1 MTGRRLAAV
10 ALLVCAS
17 WMGCRSDVP
26 PTQPPTPVRVL
37 PVDVATDAR
46 ALRYSASV
54 EPRAQTPLSFQAK
67 GEVNELLLFE
77 QAGAIREVQ
86 LGDVVTGGA
95 VLARVDDGEYRDKVA
110 AAAAQLDAALAALQK
125 GEADFRRASNLFET
139 QSITAP
145 EYDRARKEYETAQ
158 AQVAGA
164 RAQLD
169 EAELALSHCALSAP
183 WDGVVLQRNIQLGQV
198 VDPTVQAFVL
208 ADVSSVKAVFG
219 IPDLVL
225 PDVQIGLPL
234 SLKTEAFGE
243 RVFPGK
249 VTAVSPAAN
258 AQNRVFEVE
267 VTVPNPEDVLKI
279 GMIGS
284 LVLPQATSPSTV
296 VPLSAVVRDP
306 KDPKGYA
313 VYVIAGRGE
322 STTATIRRVEL
333 GRVRGD
339 QISVVGGVR
348 AGEKIIVNGAT
359 RVVDGGP
366 VRVIP

>member
-1 MTGRRLAAV
+1 MAA
-10 ALLVCAS
+10 LVVTLGA
-17 WMGCRSDVP
+17 GCRESASPV
-26 PTQPPTPVRVL
+26 QPPTPVRVL
-37 PVDVATDAR
+37 PVDVATEAR
-46 ALRYSASV
+46 GLRYSASI
-54 EPRAQTPLSFQAK
+54 EPRAQAPLTFEAK
-67 GEVNELLLFE
+67 GEVRELLLFE

-86 LGDVVTGGA
+86 LGDTVAGDTA
-95 VLARVDDGEYRDKVA
+95 LARIDDREYRDKVA
-110 AAAAQLDAALAALQK
+110 GAVAQLDAARAALQK

-145 EYDRARKEYETAQ
+145 EYDRARKEYETAV

-164 RAQLD
+164 EAQLA
-169 EAELALSHCALSAP
+169 EAELALSHCTLTAP

-208 ADVSSVKAVFG
+208 ADVSAVKAVFG
-219 IPDLVL
+219 VPDLVL

-234 SLKTEAFGE
+234 ALKTEAFGE
-243 RVFPGK
+243 RRFPGR

-258 AQNRVFEVE
+258 SQNRVFEVE
-267 VTVPNPEDVLKI
+267 VTLPNPDDILKI

-284 LVLPQATSPSTV
+284 LALPEAAAPSIV

-306 KDPKGYA
+306 GDPRGYA
-313 VYVIAGRGE
+313 VYVVEQSGTSE
-322 STTATIRRVEL
+322 TARSRRVEL

-348 AGEKIIVNGAT
+348 PGEKIIVNGAT
-359 RVVDGGP
+359 RVVDGSP